1 VAGLE
6 GQGLIVVGVDGSP
19 HARRALTWAVQEALL
34 RQGRC
39 LLVHA
44 FDYSA
49 TAAGGGGAAG
59 ELAGTAQEVLDR
71 EAAFAR
77 DSGAAVEERLVAEQA
92 ADALLDASR
101 DADLLVV
108 GTRGRGALAS
118 VLLGSVSTAVVHQAA
133 CPVVVVPSKEQKREG
148 Q

>member
-1 VAGLE
+1 VAGVE

-19 HARRALTWAVQEALL
+19 DARRALTWAVEEALL

-44 FDYSA
+44 FDYSTA
-49 TAAGGGGAAG
+49 AAGGMGAAG
-59 ELAGTAQEVLDR
+59 GLADAAQQVLDR
-71 EAAFAR
+71 EVAFAR
-77 DSGAAVEERLVAEQA
+77 ESGAAVEERLVAEPA
-92 ADALLDASR
+92 PDALRDAAR

-108 GTRGRGALAS
+108 GNRGRGALAS
-118 VLLGSVSTAVVHQAA
+118 VLLGSVSTAVVHHAT
-133 CPVVVVPSKEQKREG
+133 CPVVVVPSKEQGEEG